1 MLSITP
7 EYRKAI
13 QLHRTQGVRN
23 ASYARIYIGQFDA
36 SAAGDA
42 SISLLDNGATRAVD
56 PYVGFTS
63 NQLSG
68 AGGVLSPAMVLT
80 VSFGGI
86 HSMSGITLQF
96 GTVYASEFTVATYLD
111 SVLVETHSIVN
122 TATRY
127 EGVLTLD
134 DHDTMVITFTKL
146 SAAAS
151 AFTLQQL
158 LFGIGLTYDNEDIL
172 RLSIKQSNSPLSTEL
187 PTSSASFTLYN
198 EDGIFDPD
206 GDNSVLSFFSTD
218 QKCAVTLGYDISGTG
233 DVEWIPHSTRYMSEW
248 SAAGIE
254 ATFRTE
260 SILTRMTKTTY
271 RRGKYGP
278 LTIRALI
285 DDVMLDY
292 PDVPY
297 DASQYRF
304 GIQTVTEPL
313 PIASHAECLQIIAN
327 IAIATIEELPDGTLI
342 LRERADAVPTYTIPK
357 IVSVYPPASPTDF
370 PNSTAYLILGSAAVD
385 LVSTDPIV
393 EYAAWE
399 ADGFALS
406 GNMKFVPDDNASYVT
421 NGLVWDTFPVGGAL
435 AAAPEVQDAYAPMPA
450 IRFDF
455 VDDVSFGS
463 VKIDFGENFVP
474 TYIEVRGYRSDDPY
488 APVYKK
494 IWRMDSK
501 QMTIVDN
508 FDRVVWIYL
517 SVLGSDKQQ
526 RARIQR
532 VAFSWENGYTLT
544 ADDIFDKAIG
554 TRLPKCRNLIIPFV
568 NRIAQ
573 TSAFFKEV
581 TVTAGVETWIE
592 YGGAYKNVSAATTTA
607 GATLSSTF
615 YGFAMKVTATGVSG
629 DVVVRLTGQ
638 EMKDGAL
645 KSQTVAI
652 NTQGE
657 DVTITNPLLTAAS
670 LPSGYV
676 AWMTEHM
683 TRDIE
688 WSANVIGYPEIQPA
702 DVIGY
707 KADDVPAIVMETEL
721 TFNGGLREKIVLLKQ
736 GVM

>member
-7 EYRKAI
+7 EYREAI
-13 QLHRTQGVRN
+13 QLHRSQGVRN

-68 AGGVLSPAMVLT
+68 TGGVLSPAMVLT

-146 SAAAS
+146 SAATS

-260 SILTRMTKTTY
+260 SVLTRMTKTTY

-304 GIQTVTEPL
+304 GIQYVTEPL
-313 PIASHAECLQIIAN
+313 PIVSHAECLQLIAN
-327 IAIATIEELPDGTLI
+327 IAIATIEELPDGTLT
-342 LRERADAVPTYTIPK
+342 LRERADAVPTYTILRPDTG
-357 IVSVYPPASPTDF
+357 A
-370 PNSTAYLILGSAAVD
+370 LLLGSAVED
-385 LVSTDPIV
+385 LVSADPIV
-393 EYAAWE
+393 EYASWE
-399 ADGFALS
+399 EDGFALS
-406 GNMKFVPDDNASYVT
+406 GDMKFVPDDDSSYVT
-421 NGLVWDTFPVGGAL
+421 NGLVWDTFPST
-435 AAAPEVQDAYAPMPA
+435 EVPTSEAQHQYPVAPA

-455 VDDVSFGS
+455 VDDVSFGC

-474 TYIEVRGYRSDDPY
+474 TYVEIRGYRSGDTSV
-488 APVYKK
+488 PVYKK
-494 IWRMDSK
+494 LWRMDSQ
-501 QMTIVDN
+501 QMMIIDN
-508 FDRVVWIYL
+508 FDRLVWLYIYI
-517 SVLGSDKQQ
+517 VGSDKQQ

-532 VAFSWENGYTLT
+532 VAFGWENGYTLT
-544 ADDIFDKAIG
+544 ADDIFDRPTG
-554 TRLPKCRNLIIPFV
+554 TRLPKCRNLTIPFV
-568 NRIAQ
+568 NRSAQ
-573 TSAFFKEV
+573 TSAQFKET

-592 YGGAYKNVSAATTTA
+592 YDGAYKNVSAATTTA
-607 GATLSSTF
+607 GAMLTSTF

-638 EMKDGAL
+638 QMKDGAL

-652 NTQGE
+652 NTLGE
-657 DVTITNPLLTAAS
+657 DITITNPLLTSA
-670 LPSGYV
+670 PSGYV
-676 AWMTEHM
+676 AWMAEHM
-683 TRDIE
+683 ARDIE
-688 WSANVIGYPEIQPA
+688 WSAEIMGYPEIQPA

-707 KADDVPAIVMETEL
+707 KADDVPAIVMETNI
-721 TFNGGLREKIVLLKQ
+721 TFEGGLREKIVLLKQ
-736 GVM
+736 GVT

>member
-7 EYRKAI
+7 EYREAI

-146 SAAAS
+146 SAATS

-218 QKCAVTLGYDISGTG
+218 QKCAVTLGYDVSGTG
-233 DVEWIPHSTRYMSEW
+233 DIEWIPHSTRYMSEW

-260 SILTRMTKTTY
+260 SVLTRMTKTTY

-278 LTIRALI
+278 LTIKALI

-304 GIQTVTEPL
+304 GVQTVTEPL

-342 LRERADAVPTYTIPK
+342 LRERADAVPTYTIPNH
-357 IVSVYPPASPTDF
+357 TDL
-370 PNSTAYLILGSAAVD
+370 YLLGSNASY
-385 LVSTDPIV
+385 LTSTDPIN

-399 ADGFALS
+399 QDGFALS
-406 GNMKFVPDDNASYVT
+406 GNMKFVPDDNASYVNT
-421 NGLVWDTFPVGGAL
+421 GLVWNILPAGAPL
-435 AAAPEVQDAYAPMPA
+435 VNYPEVQHSYDPQPV
-450 IRFDF
+450 IRFGF
-455 VDDVSFGS
+455 ADDVSFGS

-474 TYIEVRGYRSDDPY
+474 TYVGLIGYRSGD
-488 APVYKK
+488 ATTPVYKRLWK
-494 IWRMDSK
+494 MDSK
-501 QMTIVDN
+501 QMVIVDN
-508 FDRVVWIYL
+508 FDRLIWLYVCLV
-517 SVLGSDKQQ
+517 GSDKQQ

-581 TVTAGVETWIE
+581 TVTAGVETWVE

-652 NTQGE
+652 NTLGE
-657 DVTITNPLLTAAS
+657 DITITNPLLTAAS

-676 AWMTEHM
+676 DWMTEHM

-688 WSANVIGYPEIQPA
+688 WSANAIGYPEIQPA

-736 GVM
+736 GVT